1 MNGLFY
7 HDVARLWPTMPFKDP
22 NGYYM
27 RNGKLGQLTNGSRS
41 ITSNNNVYLQ
51 GQLVFHPLKNWNIYA
66 NVGLRLID
74 QVQDRI

>member
-7 HDVARLWPTMPFKDP
+7 HDVVRMWPTMPFKDP

-51 GQLVFHPLKNWNIYA
+51 GQLVFIP
-66 NVGLRLID
+66 
-74 QVQDRI
+74 

>member
-1 MNGLFY
+1 MAYSIMMWHAYGLQC
-7 HDVARLWPTMPFKDP
+7 RLKDP

-51 GQLVFHPLKNWNIYA
+51 GQLVFIL
-66 NVGLRLID
+66 
-74 QVQDRI
+74 